1 MTTNQA
7 AVRRYQRMIRAVLPA
22 GLLLD
27 SEAEMLETFA
37 ATHARA
43 SRRSFLARAVFWA
56 GIVIDLAITAVS
68 ERIGHQGGL
77 AMDLKHVVRGLAA
90 SRSYTVVA
98 VLSLAVGIGANSS
111 VFSVIRVLL
120 LDPVHVRNP
129 HELALPYWYQA
140 GNFRI
145 SSMNSSGFKDPSTG
159 LQLASNY
166 SYPMYQSVRSMAPEG
181 VHVAGFNYLREVSV
195 QVGDQPATAVGGL
208 LTDGNYFETVAPRMA
223 LGRAIASDD
232 DQEGAEPVAVLS
244 HRLWM
249 RALGGDASIINRTI
263 RVNSVITRVI
273 GVTAAEFRGLSKG
286 GFFPETDISMPLKQ
300 APIYY
305 PRWVPADGNL
315 LGSERLFWVRMI
327 ARVPEGVSRQL
338 VAERLAQPITGH
350 LLPVLTNSDGKSASV
365 SLIDG
370 TRGLE
375 QTRPETKRLLYILM
389 GVVGVVLTI
398 ACINLAGLMLARGVA
413 RQRELA
419 LRRALGAG
427 RARLIRV
434 LVLEAVVLAVAGGLG
449 GLLLTWVSRAGLT
462 TLLTAGI
469 GSAPLS
475 TQPLQVTVDLRLVLA
490 TFGLS
495 LVAALVFSLIPAWRL
510 SGDKGTSDLRQQ
522 VVGSRSPRLLA
533 GRLLVALQ
541 IAVTMP
547 LVVGAVL
554 FLRTVS
560 QLGRVDLGFDP
571 QGIVYFKVD
580 PAVVG
585 LPEPK
590 HHELYVRLIER
601 IRAVPGVTSVSLIEN
616 ALMSGTTSNNNAEVD
631 GRKTSLFM
639 NAVGPDFLETMGM
652 KLLAGRTPGLQDG
665 PGAPAVAAINETAA
679 KKEFGDRSPLGRQFK
694 FGNRTI
700 EVVGVVSDSRYD
712 KQRAAVR
719 PTVFDSALQRPGY
732 GGHHIV
738 IRSAL
743 PVEQLEEPLRR
754 AVAEVHPYLPVPRV
768 KTQVA
773 QIEESTIRERV
784 FAELLTI
791 FGGFT
796 LLLASIG
803 LYGVTS
809 YAVRRRTAEIGVRM
823 ALGANRRDV
832 LWMIHRQVVVLALIG
847 LAAGIPIA
855 VMVAPLV
862 ESLLFGV
869 APRDVSVIIVSS
881 VAMLVTAVAAGLLP
895 ARRAASLDPLRALR
909 TE

>member
-1 MTTNQA
+1 MTAGQA
-7 AVRRYQRMIRAVLPA
+7 AVRRYQRMLRSLLPSD
-22 GLLLD
+22 LLLD
-27 SEAEMLETFA
+27 SEAEMLDTFA
-37 ATHARA
+37 AAHARV
-43 SRRSFLARAVFWA
+43 STRSIIARAIFWA
-56 GIVIDLAITAVS
+56 GIVFDLAITAVS
-68 ERIGHQGGL
+68 ERVGHQGGWT
-77 AMDLKHVVRGLAA
+77 MDLKHVLRGLAA
-90 SRSYTVVA
+90 SRSYTAVA

-120 LDPVHVRNP
+120 MDPIQVRAP
-129 HELALPYWYQA
+129 QELALVYWNQP
-140 GNFRI
+140 GDVRM
-145 SSMNSSGFKDPSTG
+145 SSMNSSGYKDPASG
-159 LQLASNY
+159 LQFASNY
-166 SYPMYQSVRSMAPEG
+166 SYPMYESVRAMAPDG
-181 VHVAGFNYLREVSV
+181 VHVSGFNFLRNVSV
-195 QVGDQPATAVGGL
+195 QVGDSPAISTGGL
-208 LTDGNYFETVAPRMA
+208 LADGEFFPTLAPAMA
-223 LGRAIASDD
+223 LGRVITADD
-232 DQEGAEPVAVLS
+232 DEEGAEPVVVLS

-249 RALGGDASIINRTI
+249 RALGGDPSIVGSTI
-263 RVNSVITRVI
+263 RINSIPTRVI
-273 GVTAAEFRGLSKG
+273 GVTAAEYRGLSKG
-286 GFFPETDISMPLKQ
+286 GFFPETEVTLPLKM

-305 PRWVPADGNL
+305 PRWVPAEGNL
-315 LGSERLFWVRMI
+315 LGSEKLFWVRVI
-327 ARVPEGVSRQL
+327 ARVPDGVSRSL
-338 VAERLAQPITGH
+338 VGERLAQPITGH
-350 LLPVLTNSDGKSASV
+350 LLPLLTKSEGKSATTLLV
-365 SLIDG
+365 DG

-398 ACINLAGLMLARGVA
+398 ACINLAGLMLARGVS
-413 RQRELA
+413 RQREMA
-419 LRRALGAG
+419 VRRALGAG
-427 RARLIRV
+427 RGRLIRV
-434 LVLEAVVLAVAGGLG
+434 VVLEALVLAVAGGTG
-449 GLLLTWVSRAGLT
+449 GLVLTWISRAALT

-469 GSAPLS
+469 GTAPLS
-475 TQPLQVTVDLRLVLA
+475 TQPMEVSVDTRLVLA

-495 LVAALVFSLIPAWRL
+495 LLAALLFSLLPAWRL

-522 VVGSRSPRLLA
+522 VVGSRSPKLLA

-560 QLGRVDLGFDP
+560 ELGRVDLGFDP
-571 QGIVYFKVD
+571 QGIVFFKID
-580 PAVVG
+580 PAVLG

-590 HHELYVRLIER
+590 HPELYVRLMER
-601 IRAVPGVTSVSLIEN
+601 IRAIPGVTSVSLIEN
-616 ALMSGTTSNNNAEVD
+616 ALMSGYTSNNSAEID

-639 NAVGPDFLETMGM
+639 NAVGPDFVQTMGM

-665 PGAPAVAAINETAA
+665 PGAPPIAAINETAA
-679 KKEFGDRSPLGRQFK
+679 KKEFGDASPLGRQFK
-694 FGNRTI
+694 FGSRTVEI
-700 EVVGVVSDSRYD
+700 VGVVSDSRYD

-732 GGHHIV
+732 GGHHIL

-743 PVEQLEEPLRR
+743 PVEQMEAPVRQ
-754 AVAEVHPYLPVPRV
+754 AVADVHRDLPVPLL

-773 QIEESTIRERV
+773 QMEESTIRERV
-784 FAELLTI
+784 FAQLLTI

-809 YAVRRRTAEIGVRM
+809 YAVRRRTGEIGVRM
-823 ALGANRRDV
+823 ALGANRGNV
-832 LWMIHRQVVVLALIG
+832 LWMIQRQVVMLALIG
-847 LAAGIPIA
+847 LAAGVPIA

-869 APRDVSVIIVSS
+869 APRDVTVITVSS
-881 VAMLVTAVAAGLLP
+881 IAMLVTAVAAGLLP

>member
-1 MTTNQA
+1 MSATHA

-27 SEAEMLETFA
+27 SEAEMLDTFA
-37 ATHARA
+37 DAHARA
-43 SRRSFLARAVFWA
+43 SKRNRIARAFFWL
-56 GIVIDLAITAVS
+56 GIVIDLGITAVS
-68 ERIGHQGGL
+68 ERLGHQGGWT
-77 AMDLKHVVRGLAA
+77 MDLKHVIRGLAA
-90 SRSYTVVA
+90 SRSYTAVA

-111 VFSVIRVLL
+111 VFSVIRILL

-129 HELALPYWYQA
+129 QELALVYWDQH
-140 GNFRI
+140 GEFRA
-145 SSMNSSGFKDPSTG
+145 SSMNSSGYKDPATG
-159 LQLASNY
+159 VQLRSNY
-166 SYPMYQSVRSMAPEG
+166 SYPMYQSVRAMAPEG
-181 VHVAGFNYLREVSV
+181 VPVAGFNFLRDVSV
-195 QVGDQPATAVGGL
+195 QVGEQPAISVGGL
-208 LTDGNYFETVAPRMA
+208 LTDGNYFATVAPRMG

-249 RALGGDASIINRTI
+249 RAFGGDPQVVSRTI
-263 RVNSVITRVI
+263 RVNSIITRVV
-273 GVTAAEFRGLSKG
+273 GVTAAEFRGMSKG
-286 GFFPETDISMPLKQ
+286 GFFPETDISLPLKL
-300 APIYY
+300 APQFY
-305 PRWVPADGNL
+305 PRWVPEDGNL
-315 LGSERLFWVRMI
+315 LGSERHFWVRLI
-327 ARVPEGVSRQL
+327 ARVPEGLSRPL
-338 VAERLAQPITGH
+338 IGERLAQPITGH
-350 LLPVLTNSDGKSASV
+350 LLPVLTKSEGKNATV

-413 RQRELA
+413 RQREIA

-427 RARLIRV
+427 RGRLIRV

-449 GLLLTWVSRAGLT
+449 GLALTFLSRAALT

-469 GSAPLS
+469 GTAPLS
-475 TQPLQVTVDLRLVLA
+475 TQPLEVTVDTGLVLG
-490 TFGLS
+490 TFALS
-495 LVAALVFSLIPAWRL
+495 LVAALLFSLVPAWRL

-522 VVGSRSPRLLA
+522 VVGSRSPKLLA

-590 HHELYVRLIER
+590 HHELYVRLMER

-616 ALMSGTTSNNNAEVD
+616 ALMSGYTSNNNAEID

-652 KLLAGRTPGLQDG
+652 KLLAGRAPGLQDG
-665 PGAPAVAAINETAA
+665 PGAPAVGAINETAA
-679 KKEFGDRSPLGRQFK
+679 KKEFGEGSPLGRQFK
-694 FGNRTI
+694 FGNRNV

-712 KQRAAVR
+712 RQRAAVR

-743 PVEQLEEPLRR
+743 PVEQLETPLRQ
-754 AVAEVHPYLPVPRV
+754 AVADVHRDLPVPTL
-768 KTQVA
+768 KTQVG

-809 YAVRRRTAEIGVRM
+809 YAVRRRTGEIGVRM
-823 ALGANRRDV
+823 ALGANRGNV
-832 LWMIHRQVVVLALIG
+832 LWMIQRQVVVLALIG

-869 APRDVSVIIVSS
+869 APRDATVIVVSS
-881 VAMLVTAVAAGLLP
+881 IAMLVTAVAAGLLP